1 MHIVEPKG
9 ASSPYA
15 ARAEML
21 EDLKTALRP
30 VLAQF
35 LPGYRTTMA
44 IAGPPHVE
52 KLGLVVMVDAEMTI
66 EQRAQ
71 IERIMVI
78 TTERQARLYPSMP
91 VKVMWL
97 PPNAAQPGFV
107 VEVQDVAG
115 EPYYPRFINIRRR
128 DVAWSRF
135 NWKGWVT
142 R

>member
-1 MHIVEPKG
+1 MQT

-21 EDLKTALRP
+21 EDMKSALRL
-30 VLAQF
+30 VLAAY
-35 LPGYRTTMA
+35 LPGHQTTMA

-52 KLGLVVMVDAEMTI
+52 KLGLAVMVNAEMTI
-66 EQRAQ
+66 EQRSQ
-71 IERIMVI
+71 VERIMAVVV
-78 TTERQARLYPSMP
+78 ERQSRLYPSMP
-91 VKVMWL
+91 VQVLWL

-107 VEVQDVAG
+107 VEVQDIAG
-115 EPYYPRFINIRRR
+115 DPYYPNFINIRRR
-128 DVAWSRF
+128 DVAWTRF